1 MAHLGIGVWS
11 SGFRAQG
18 LPLEVQGSR
27 EWIGTVV
34 PISPLYWV
42 AVTELG
48 LSYHMSCRLN
58 SSEEAGYVRDFIGDY
73 YSAY

>member
-1 MAHLGIGVWS
+1 MAHLGIGAWS

-18 LPLEVQGSR
+18 LPLEVQESR

-48 LSYHMSCRLN
+48 LSCRLN